1 MTKAIPTKIPSGAKA
16 PADFDRSVAG
26 LKSRPIKTGP
36 RAYLGRRYR
45 LSASH
50 RLHAEVYSEE
60 ENRAVYG
67 KCNNPHG
74 HGHNY
79 VVEVTLGGQVDAET
93 GMVCDLGELDGFART
108 NLLARFDH
116 MNLNTL
122 EEFREVVSTTENF
135 TIEVY
140 RIFERFRG
148 AKIERVRI
156 EETSNNSFEYS
167 GER

>member
-1 MTKAIPTKIPSGAKA
+1 MAVSTN
-16 PADFDRSVAG
+16 AG
-26 LKSRPIKTGP
+26 PK
-36 RAYLGRRYR
+36 AYLTRRYH

-50 RLHAEVYSEE
+50 RLHTDTYSAER
-60 ENRAVYG
+60 NREVYG

-79 VVEVTLGGQVDAET
+79 AIEVTVGGPVNGET
-93 GMVCDLGELDGFART
+93 GMVCDLAELDEFART

-122 EEFREVVSTTENF
+122 DAFREVVSTTENF

-140 RIFERFRG
+140 RIFREFAG
-148 AKIERVRI
+148 AKLERVRI
-156 EETSNNSFEYS
+156 EETNNNSFEYE
-167 GER
+167 G

>member
-1 MTKAIPTKIPSGAKA
+1 MNGAPTY
-16 PADFDRSVAG
+16 
-26 LKSRPIKTGP
+26 
-36 RAYLGRRYR
+36 RAYLSRRYR

-50 RLHAEVYSEE
+50 KLNSQEYSEQR
-60 ENRAVYG
+60 NREVYG

-79 VVEVTLGGQVDAET
+79 VVEVTLGGPVDAAT
-93 GMVCDLGELDGFART
+93 GMVCDLAELDEFART

-140 RIFERFRG
+140 RIFERFAG

>member
-1 MTKAIPTKIPSGAKA
+1 MTPAPGSPSPRPT
-16 PADFDRSVAG
+16 
-26 LKSRPIKTGP
+26 
-36 RAYLGRRYR
+36 AYLSRRYR

-50 RLHAEVYSEE
+50 RLHSDAFTPAE
-60 ENRAVYG
+60 NQATYG

-79 VVEVTLGGQVDAET
+79 IVEVTMGGPVDETT
-93 GMVCDLGELDGFART
+93 GMVCDLGELDTFART
-108 NLLARFDH
+108 NLLDRFDH

-122 EEFREVVSTTENF
+122 DAFRDVVSTTENF

-140 RIFERFRG
+140 RIFQAFPSARL
-148 AKIERVRI
+148 AHVRI

-167 GER
+167 E